1 MTDRKAVNP
10 ARIQFSWGCAPDAP
24 ARWFL
29 WVFCF
34 FRRAKSPVT
43 GKYYVPVKRSNV
55 YPLAVLISVRGLL
68 LWSLA
73 SALIT
78 YFGGAAVLANWYE
91 RKPFNR
97 ITYSDLVL
105 PWRWSQFD
113 TLRGKANLDQA
124 EADLKNGNIRSAFA
138 FLRSGLARYPDDPT
152 ARLQLASIYILF
164 RLRVEAEKTLINA
177 FNHAYPGSDYL
188 KKAVSLIEPGD
199 NPTLLIEFCNRGR
212 AALAA
217 DDRSEGRDARYL
229 DGVKVKTLLQLDRT
243 DEAVAL
249 IEKYQPKDIAFLQ
262 MAKVAQ
268 GIVRGDLAAAEA
280 ELKVW
285 LAAMPDAE
293 PALTTAVRVYRVAGK
308 VPELQAAILR
318 LRSLYPENP
327 AHIGL
332 ALSESLRLGQ
342 IQAALDLLDI
352 SVIRFANQPAA
363 YGEWAEAI
371 GKTGHDEVLAR
382 LEQLVTESN
391 QNPQTVIYARLMA
404 QIRAQ
409 AWADAEASSARLD
422 ALYPNVHPRMQ
433 ALHRVGKA
441 LLAAC
446 SQPVKGAENTL
457 ANTIT
462 GGWVAMSL
470 YEQIVDALALAE
482 RYEAAL
488 EVLTLAEGFYP
499 TSRYIAM
506 QRAALTPKLAEQNAI
521 AARALAQQ
529 TPVAAVDPAVPA
541 DAEALFAALDA
552 QAQAGR
558 SAEALNLARAARKAA
573 PAWLQ
578 AALPELEWREVLLAA
593 DTDDLP
599 LLQLNLRTELR
610 AATEAQI
617 DRLVAQAQTWFAGQ
631 RQPVALLT
639 LREVV
644 RVRPEHPLARRLL
657 AEWSPDEAAGGLAPA
672 VAAPNA
678 ALVPAGA
685 PGTAPAAAVVVP
697 GSEAALFEALDAL
710 ATPSGAAEAL
720 RLVRAVRKAEPAW
733 LGAARPEL
741 EWREVLLA
749 VQADDLSL
757 LQLNLRTYLRGR
769 PAGLARVLEQAS
781 AWHAEGR
788 NSVALLAV
796 REVLRQQPEQAAA
809 QKLLR
814 EWSAP

>member
-68 LWSLA
+68 LWFVTLA
-73 SALIT
+73 LVT
-78 YFGGAAVLANWYE
+78 YFGGAAGLANWYE
-91 RKPFNR
+91 KKPFNR

-138 FLRSGLARYPDDPT
+138 FLRSGLARYPDDSK

-164 RLRVEAEKTLINA
+164 RIRVEAEKTLINA
-177 FNHAYPGSDYL
+177 FNHAYPGSDYI
-188 KKAVSLIEPGD
+188 KKAVSLIEPSD
-199 NPTLLIEFCNRGR
+199 NPEFLISFCDRGR

-217 DDRSEGRDARYL
+217 NDRADGRDARYL
-229 DGVKVKTLLQLDRT
+229 DGIKVKTLLQLDRT

-249 IEKYQPKDIAFLQ
+249 IEKYQPDDVAFLQ

-268 GIVRGDLAAAEA
+268 GLVRGDLAAAET

-293 PALTTAVRVYRVAGK
+293 QALTTAVRVYRAAGK
-308 VPELQAAILR
+308 APELKAAILR

-342 IQAALDLLDI
+342 TQEALDLLDI
-352 SVIRFANQPAA
+352 SVIRFAHQPAA

-371 GKTGHDEVLAR
+371 SKTGNDTVLAR

-391 QNPQTVIYARLMA
+391 QNPQTVIFARIME
-404 QIRAQ
+404 QIHRQ
-409 AWADAEASSARLD
+409 AWAEAEASSARLD
-422 ALYPNVHPRMQ
+422 ALYPNVAPRMQ
-433 ALHRVGKA
+433 ALHRVAKA
-441 LLAAC
+441 LIAAC
-446 SQPVKGAENTL
+446 SQPLKGAENTL

-462 GGWVAMSL
+462 GGWVAMNL
-470 YEQIVDALALAE
+470 YEQIVDALARAE

-488 EVLTLAEGFYP
+488 EVLTLAEGYYP

-506 QRAALTPKLAEQNAI
+506 QRAALTPKLAEQNI
-521 AARALAQQ
+521 LAARALAEQ
-529 TPVAAVDPAVPA
+529 TPVAGADPKVPA
-541 DAEALFAALDA
+541 DAKSFFIALDA
-552 QAQAGR
+552 LAQAGR
-558 SAEALNLARAARKAA
+558 TADALNLARAARKVA
-573 PAWLQ
+573 PAWLRDAQ
-578 AALPELEWREVLLAA
+578 PDLDWREVLLAA

-599 LLQLNLRTELR
+599 LLQLNLRSALR
-610 AATEAQI
+610 APTAPQI
-617 DRLVAQAQTWFAGQ
+617 ERAVAQAQTWFAAQ
-631 RQPVALLT
+631 KKPAAVLT
-639 LREVV
+639 LREVLKA
-644 RVRPEHPLARRLL
+644 RPAHPLAVRLL
-657 AEWSPDEAAGGLAPA
+657 AEWSPADAADEA
-672 VAAPNA
+672 
-678 ALVPAGA
+678 VPAGEA
-685 PGTAPAAAVVVP
+685 RAVVSAGELSPAASATVVPASSADFFKTLDSLAAPARA
-697 GSEAALFEALDAL
+697 GEALK
-710 ATPSGAAEAL
+710 
-720 RLVRAVRKAEPAW
+720 LVRAVRKAEPAW
-733 LGAARPEL
+733 LGAALPEL

-749 VQADDLSL
+749 VQVDDLSL
-757 LQLNLRTYLRGR
+757 LQLNLRTYLRSR
-769 PAGLARVLEQAS
+769 PAGIARVLEQANV
-781 AWHAEGR
+781 WRGEGR

-796 REVLRQQPEQAAA
+796 REVLRQQPDQAGA